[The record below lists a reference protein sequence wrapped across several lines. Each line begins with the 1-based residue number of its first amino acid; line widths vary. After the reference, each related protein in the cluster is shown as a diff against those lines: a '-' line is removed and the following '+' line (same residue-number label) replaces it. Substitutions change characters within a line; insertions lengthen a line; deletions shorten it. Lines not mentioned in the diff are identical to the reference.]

1 MLKKQLG
8 ELLFFKDIL
17 KVGDF
22 SSEVELLISTHK
34 TVGSLLS
41 SGKEKSKEIFLQHT
55 LSYLAIPPHLKTL
68 AMDNKKEVDKRL
80 YTWISAVTRKVW
92 GGEVGGVFMCARSQR
107 QMFSSAA
114 STLTEPGACDSDR
127 WQWPVSS
134 RNPPVSVCS
143 QCWGCRCVLL

>member
-22 SSEVELLISTHK
+22 SSEVELLISTRK

-41 SGKEKSKEIFLQHT
+41 SGKEKSKETFLQHT

-80 YTWISAVTRKVW
+80 YTWISAVIRKVCVCV
-92 GGEVGGVFMCARSQR
+92 VGGVHVCQK
-107 QMFSSAA
+107 
-114 STLTEPGACDSDR
+114 STSNVFLSCFHSHRA
-127 WQWPVSS
+127 
-134 RNPPVSVCS
+134 
-143 QCWGCRCVLL
+143 

>member
-22 SSEVELLISTHK
+22 SSKVELLISTHK
-34 TVGSLLS
+34 TVGSILS

-68 AMDNKKEVDKRL
+68 AKDNKKEVDKRL
-80 YTWISAVTRKVW
+80 YTWISAVIRKVCVC
-92 GGEVGGVFMCARSQR
+92 GGGCSCVPEVNVKCFPQLLPLSQSLELVTLIGGSGQ
-107 QMFSSAA
+107 
-114 STLTEPGACDSDR
+114 
-127 WQWPVSS
+127 
-134 RNPPVSVCS
+134 
-143 QCWGCRCVLL
+143 

>member
-17 KVGDF
+17 KVGAF

-80 YTWISAVTRKVW
+80 YTWISAVIRKVW
-92 GGEVGGVFMCARSQR
+92 GGKWGGCSCVPEVNVKCFPQLLPLSQSLELVILTGGSGQ
-107 QMFSSAA
+107 
-114 STLTEPGACDSDR
+114 
-127 WQWPVSS
+127 
-134 RNPPVSVCS
+134 
-143 QCWGCRCVLL
+143 